1 MTHPAA
7 YIDGRK
13 GDHGV
18 HQQTEHSA
26 SPQEVAPR
34 PSGVQL
40 RARRSPAL
48 VALGALLV
56 VGGGVGA
63 AALVSLNADQRAV
76 VVMASDVRRGDALT
90 REDLAVVEVPG
101 TMTVEALGAADLPTL
116 VGQRTLTDL
125 PAGSFPLARHVG
137 EQPLPDGESLVG
149 LRLPLGKLP
158 TADMPPGTP
167 VRLVGLAEGGSADTS
182 AVVAA
187 RPTLLDDGMTYAVDV
202 RVADAEAATVAR
214 LSAADLLALV
224 VVTEGR

>member
-1 MTHPAA
+1 M
-7 YIDGRK
+7 
-13 GDHGV
+13 
-18 HQQTEHSA
+18 
-26 SPQEVAPR
+26 
-34 PSGVQL
+34 
-40 RARRSPAL
+40 
-48 VALGALLV
+48 
-56 VGGGVGA
+56 
-63 AALVSLNADQRAV
+63 
-76 VVMASDVRRGDALT
+76 
-90 REDLAVVEVPG
+90 
-101 TMTVEALGAADLPTL
+101 
-116 VGQRTLTDL
+116 
-125 PAGSFPLARHVG
+125 G